1 MFTMHVP
8 KYLWGEVLTA
18 SYLMNRMSSRFLNY
32 QTPILSLMKSYPH
45 FRFIHSLPSKSLV
58 LQHLLIII
66 HLTNVSLNLKPL
78 NVSFLVILPLK
89 RVRNVVV

>member
-18 SYLMNRMSSRFLNY
+18 SYLMTSRFLNY